1 MASTSKC
8 SIGVYLTEQC
18 HKTIYNSQIGS
29 RHIDMFA
36 EKDQLLIKL
45 RSGIDQPLTDICDH
59 HETYFLAKYAIF
71 QYKCCD
77 LFLVHKKPCKGDE
90 IILLS
95 PGNFSLTVS
104 YFLHLFLKSI
114 FDWCG
119 RLLLVIGYFFVKF
132 CKQTS
137 CKYYI
142 YI

>member
-45 RSGIDQPLTDICDH
+45 RSGIDQPLTDICNH
-59 HETYFLAKYAIF
+59 HEKYFRVKYVIF

-77 LFLVHKKPCKGDE
+77 SLLVYKKPCKGEE

-95 PGNFSLTVS
+95 LANFSLTVS
-104 YFLHLFLKSI
+104 YFLHLFLKSR
-114 FDWCG
+114 FDW
-119 RLLLVIGYFFVKF
+119 
-132 CKQTS
+132 
-137 CKYYI
+137 
-142 YI
+142 